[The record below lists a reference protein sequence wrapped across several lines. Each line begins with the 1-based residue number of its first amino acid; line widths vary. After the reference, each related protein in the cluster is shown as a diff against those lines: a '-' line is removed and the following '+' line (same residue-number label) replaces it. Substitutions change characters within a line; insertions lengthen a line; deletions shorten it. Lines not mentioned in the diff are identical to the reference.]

1 MTRIFKANRSVWC
14 ISVLILI
21 LCWTNTKNF
30 SCLAQD
36 DFQDDP
42 GSDTAGNDAT
52 NDMLDHDPNT
62 LNPQKNQMSGNN
74 VPSTRSSGK
83 GPSSTNK
90 NDNTKTPK
98 TIGEQT
104 MQAALQFGVLVGVAL
119 MVGILFM
126 LNVGADLLYTAI
138 CDKYTSAFS
147 KHKPVDIED
156 QDPASLVGSF
166 KRYK

>member
-1 MTRIFKANRSVWC
+1 MSRTLKANRSSLWC
-14 ISVLILI
+14 ISFLILI
-21 LCWTNTKNF
+21 LCWINLG
-30 SCLAQD
+30 CLAQD

-42 GSDTAGNDAT
+42 GSDGTGNDAT
-52 NDMLDHDPNT
+52 NDMLDQDPNT

-83 GPSSTNK
+83 GGPNSANK
-90 NDNTKTPK
+90 KDQQPNK
-98 TIGEQT
+98 TIAEQT
-104 MQAALQFGVLVGVAL
+104 LQAALQFGVLVGVAL

>member
-1 MTRIFKANRSVWC
+1 MTRIFRASRSVCC

-21 LCWTNTKNF
+21 LCFTNDKNF
-30 SCLAQD
+30 GCLAQD
-36 DFQDDP
+36 DFQDDA
-42 GSDTAGNDAT
+42 GADTTG
-52 NDMLDHDPNT
+52 
-62 LNPQKNQMSGNN
+62 
-74 VPSTRSSGK
+74 SSGK
-83 GPSSTNK
+83 GPNSASKKDDNK
-90 NDNTKTPK
+90 PK

>member
-1 MTRIFKANRSVWC
+1 MSRIFRTNRSVLC
-14 ISVLILI
+14 ISILILI
-21 LCWTNTKNF
+21 QCWISSINF
-30 SCLAQD
+30 GCVAQD
-36 DFQDDP
+36 DFQDDA
-42 GSDTAGNDAT
+42 GADTTG
-52 NDMLDHDPNT
+52 
-62 LNPQKNQMSGNN
+62 
-74 VPSTRSSGK
+74 SSGK
-83 GPSSTNK
+83 GPNSSNK
-90 NDNTKTPK
+90 NDNKQTKT
-98 TIGEQT
+98 IAEQT
-104 MQAALQFGVLVGVAL
+104 IQAALQFGVLVGVAL

>member
-1 MTRIFKANRSVWC
+1 VCC

-21 LCWTNTKNF
+21 LCFTNDKNF

-36 DFQDDP
+36 DFQDDA
-42 GSDTAGNDAT
+42 GADTTGNDAT

-74 VPSTRSSGK
+74 VPATITDNYQGSSGK
-83 GPSSTNK
+83 GPNSASKKDDNK
-90 NDNTKTPK
+90 PK

>member
-1 MTRIFKANRSVWC
+1 MTRIFRANRSVLC
-14 ISVLILI
+14 ISILILI
-21 LCWTNTKNF
+21 QCWISSINF
-30 SCLAQD
+30 GCLAQD
-36 DFQDDP
+36 DFQDDA
-42 GSDTAGNDAT
+42 GADTTGNDAT

-74 VPSTRSSGK
+74 LPSTRSSGK
-83 GPSSTNK
+83 GPNSASKKDDNK
-90 NDNTKTPK
+90 PK

-104 MQAALQFGVLVGVAL
+104 LQAALQFGVLVGVAL

>member
-1 MTRIFKANRSVWC
+1 LC
-14 ISVLILI
+14 ISILILI
-21 LCWTNTKNF
+21 QCWISSINIG
-30 SCLAQD
+30 CLAQD
-36 DFQDDP
+36 DFQDDA
-42 GSDTAGNDAT
+42 GADTTGNDAT

-74 VPSTRSSGK
+74 IPSTITDNYQGSSGK
-83 GPSSTNK
+83 GPNSSNK
-90 NDNTKTPK
+90 NDNKQTKT
-98 TIGEQT
+98 IAEQT
-104 MQAALQFGVLVGVAL
+104 IQAALQFGVLVGVAL
-119 MVGILFM
+119 MVGVLFM

>member
-1 MTRIFKANRSVWC
+1 MICLIMIQTHSTPKRIKWAATTFLLQLRIIIKAD
-14 ISVLILI
+14 LL
-21 LCWTNTKNF
+21 
-30 SCLAQD
+30 
-36 DFQDDP
+36 
-42 GSDTAGNDAT
+42 
-52 NDMLDHDPNT
+52 
-62 LNPQKNQMSGNN
+62 
-74 VPSTRSSGK
+74 RSSGK
-83 GPSSTNK
+83 GPNSSNK
-90 NDNTKTPK
+90 NDNTQTK
-98 TIGEQT
+98 TIAEQT
-104 MQAALQFGVLVGVAL
+104 IQAALQFGVLVGVAL